1 MLSALTAVEE
11 SPTMLW
17 NLLAVASGVVALFFG
32 GEWLVKGSTRLAS
45 RLSVGRAAVGLT
57 VVAFGTSAPELAAT
71 LTAALS
77 GTPEIAYGNVVGSN
91 VANIGLILG
100 AAALLMPMATTKQF
114 LWVQVPAM
122 LAVTGVGLAF
132 AFDGRF
138 SRLEG
143 VVLLAFLAAYLWMTL
158 VGSGEDTGGDGESYG
173 LANCLLLVASGIL
186 ALTLGARTLIF
197 GATGIA
203 EAIGISNRVIGLT
216 VVAVG
221 TSIPELAAALAASAK
236 REFELVLGNVVGSNI
251 FNILAVLGTTA
262 LTRPFSFATPTLF
275 EVTALVGFALAML
288 VLLAPRLRINRAGGL
303 LLLAAYAIYTSLLF

>member
-71 LTAALS
+71 LTAAFA

-91 VANIGLILG
+91 IANIGLILG
-100 AAALLMPMATTKQF
+100 AAALLMPMTTTRQF

-122 LAVTGVGLAF
+122 LAVTGLGLAF

-138 SRLEG
+138 GRVEG
-143 VVLLAFLAAYLWMTL
+143 AALLAFLAAYLWMTL
-158 VGSGEDTGGDGESYG
+158 ARGEEYIDDGSERYP
-173 LANCLLLVASGIL
+173 LANCLLLVGSGIL
-186 ALTLGARTLIF
+186 ALTLGARILIF

-203 EAIGISNRVIGLT
+203 EAMGISNRVIGLT

-251 FNILAVLGTTA
+251 FNILAVLGTTSVA
-262 LTRPFSFATPTLF
+262 RPFSFATPTPF

-288 VLLAPRLRINRAGGL
+288 VLLAPTLRINRAGGL
-303 LLLAAYAIYTSLLF
+303 LLLAAYVAYTSLLF